1 MMLALRC
8 PTYKTILHVSMLS
21 NDDDD
26 DDDDSPADTSLLLL
40 ERAVADVELIQAA
53 YPDEVEII
61 DPPTAAAAGSI
72 IIQFHLS
79 DTAHVCVEF
88 PSGYPTK
95 SALQI
100 VSYRSQDKN
109 KHRIERVVTV
119 LRNVAQECWENE
131 CEGGLS
137 CCAAALE
144 AWNDIEENEQTAAAA
159 AVEEQQHP
167 QVVESSYT
175 TFQWIWNFHYGSKI
189 NISST
194 CMSSSYRSRYSTS
207 VGSIDG
213 GKWKNTKGISQ
224 YGTLLFIVHPI
235 LSTLYIMQSSMSFFF
250 SEFILFLNTVC
261 LETDRNI
268 IQWYDCIET

>member
-1 MMLALRC
+1 
-8 PTYKTILHVSMLS
+8 MLS

-26 DDDDSPADTSLLLL
+26 DDDSPTDTSLLIL

-72 IIQFHLS
+72 IVQFHLS

-175 TFQWIWNFHYGSKI
+175 TFQWIS
-189 NISST
+189 
-194 CMSSSYRSRYSTS
+194 
-207 VGSIDG
+207 
-213 GKWKNTKGISQ
+213 GISITDRKSTFQ
-224 YGTLLFIVHPI
+224 AHACQVHTEADI
-235 LSTLYIMQSSMSFFF
+235 RQALDQLMEGNGRIQKAYHNMVRCCSSCIQFCRHYISCNPQCRFSSLNLFFF
-250 SEFILFLNTVC
+250 
-261 LETDRNI
+261 
-268 IQWYDCIET
+268 